1 MAVTQTDVVLTLP
14 RRAGLHLARAL
25 DLASYDP
32 PVALPTLD
40 VTAMWHARLDAQPM
54 HAWVRSALFAAMV

>member
-1 MAVTQTDVVLTLP
+1 
-14 RRAGLHLARAL
+14 
-25 DLASYDP
+25 
-32 PVALPTLD
+32 VALPTLD